1 MSLWPLFYRTN
12 MTREKIKD
20 CPDYTFPLWGGH
32 VPPATAQPR
41 LGRVPLLALQF
52 EINETIFKGEC

>member
-1 MSLWPLFYRTN
+1 

-41 LGRVPLLALQF
+41 LGPLPLLALQF
-52 EINETIFKGEC
+52 EINETISKGEC